1 MSHIIRTATADD
13 IPDMTDHITSLC
25 EHHGDTYVADVD
37 FLTDVFHLADSG
49 ITVFLGETDGRSTS
63 FALVHPW
70 GGFHHNTWRANI
82 HLFHIH
88 AEFRGRGYGRK
99 MMDHIRDWALCR
111 GMTQISVAADLQN
124 EPTQQIYLKLG
135 FKRRPMG
142 GAHFICDLENP

>member
-13 IPDMTDHITSLC
+13 IPDITDHIASLC

-70 GGFHHNTWRANI
+70 GGFITT
-82 HLFHIH
+82 
-88 AEFRGRGYGRK
+88 RGG
-99 MMDHIRDWALCR
+99 
-111 GMTQISVAADLQN
+111 QISICFTFTPNFAGADMVA
-124 EPTQQIYLKLG
+124 K
-135 FKRRPMG
+135 
-142 GAHFICDLENP
+142 

>member
-13 IPDMTDHITSLC
+13 IPDITDNITSLC

-70 GGFHHNTWRANI
+70 GVFITTHG
-82 HLFHIH
+82 
-88 AEFRGRGYGRK
+88 G
-99 MMDHIRDWALCR
+99 
-111 GMTQISVAADLQN
+111 QISICFTFTPNFTGADMVA
-124 EPTQQIYLKLG
+124 K
-135 FKRRPMG
+135 
-142 GAHFICDLENP
+142 